1 MTWMHDL
8 QVRDIIENT
17 EVDRLGF
24 TCKKC
29 GEFYSKTS
37 VEIGEMFEYSKY
49 LDEVEGSMKCRKWG
63 CGGDCRMEL
72 TMHNKLEGFQGGL
85 A

>member
-1 MTWMHDL
+1 MRDQ

-17 EVDRLGF
+17 ELQRIGF

-29 GEFYSKTS
+29 GEFYSKTPAD
-37 VEIGEMFEYSKY
+37 IGEMFENSKY
-49 LDEVEGSMKCRKWG
+49 LDEVENGMKCRKWG
-63 CGGDCRMEL
+63 CNGNCRMEL
-72 TMHNKLEGFQGGL
+72 TMHHKLEGFQGGL